1 MPAEATLFPPDPSRD
16 RPVVAARSLAAVV
29 DDIARFYETLTPL
42 SLTRLDVFYARDARF
57 KDPFNEVIGVAAIIR
72 IFEHMFASVD
82 APRFIVHTRLVDGEQ
97 AMLGWDFLFG
107 MRRRDIV
114 IRGVSHLRFD
124 GDGRVVLHRD
134 YWDAAEE
141 LYAKLPVLGAL
152 MRTLQRRLSVPQPV

>member
-1 MPAEATLFPPDPSRD
+1 MPAEATLFPPDPPLD
-16 RPVVAARSLAAVV
+16 RSVAGARKLAVAV
-29 DDIARFYETLTPL
+29 DDVVRFYETLTPL
-42 SLTRLDVFYARDARF
+42 SLTRLDAFYARDARF
-57 KDPFNEVIGVAAIIR
+57 KDPFNEVIGVPAITC
-72 IFEHMFASVD
+72 IFEHMFASVES
-82 APRFIVHTRLVDGEQ
+82 PRFIVHTRLVDRDQ

-107 MRRRDIV
+107 MGRRDMV

-152 MRTLQRRLSVPQPV
+152 MRVLQRRLRVPQAV